1 MPLKGQITPRIHC
14 NSFNDNDLSLIFGK
28 IRSDFFRGI
37 LRKLLVKNFKSRSFM
52 DEIIA
57 EISEYYL
64 DKHTEEFLKREFI
77 KPFPFI

>member
-1 MPLKGQITPRIHC
+1 
-14 NSFNDNDLSLIFGK
+14 
-28 IRSDFFRGI
+28 
-37 LRKLLVKNFKSRSFM
+37 M